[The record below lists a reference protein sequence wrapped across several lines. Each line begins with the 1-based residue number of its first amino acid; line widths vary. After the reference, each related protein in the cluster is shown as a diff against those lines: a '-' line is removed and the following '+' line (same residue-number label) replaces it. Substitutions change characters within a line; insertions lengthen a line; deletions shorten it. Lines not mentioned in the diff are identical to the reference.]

1 MKRYIDPMEH
11 ATQILAGV
19 KSGVLLTTCCDGK
32 VNTMSISWGTLGIQW
47 GKVIFTAFVRGS
59 RHTEPM
65 LAKAQEFTVNIP
77 FEPIDRNIIKVCG
90 TQSGRDVD
98 KIRLLGLDLEEPD
111 VISTPGIRQ
120 LPVTLECKVL
130 YAQQQY
136 PEHMLSDSIR
146 SHYPTDSTDIHA
158 DYHTAYYGEIVS
170 AYVIE

>member
-1 MKRYIDPMEH
+1 MKRYFDPLEH

-19 KSGVLLTTCCDGK
+19 KSGVLLTACCDGK
-32 VNTMSISWGTLGIQW
+32 VNPMAISWGTLGIQW

-90 TQSGRDVD
+90 TQSGRDID
-98 KIRLLGLDLEEPD
+98 KVEALGLTLVEPD
-111 VISTPGIRQ
+111 VISTPGIQQ
-120 LPVTLECKVL
+120 LPVTLECKVI
-130 YAQQQY
+130 YTQQQY
-136 PEHMLSDSIR
+136 PENMLDELIR
-146 SHYPTDSTDIHA
+146 THYPADSADIHA
-158 DYHTAYYGEIVS
+158 DYHTVYCGEIVS